1 MYDHQNAASNVN
13 TNIISNTTPSE
24 NLKILSDLTEAQA
37 FSLESNKHLHS
48 KSSNQQPS
56 SFKTYN
62 LNETNQTSS
71 DFIQHEHL
79 ASSSSLSSKNY
90 NSNSNYQQYGD
101 RQGELELRA
110 RDTTNYKS
118 SNMYPK

>member
-1 MYDHQNAASNVN
+1 MYDQNDASNLN

-24 NLKILSDLTEAQA
+24 NLKILSDLTEAEA
-37 FSLESNKHLHS
+37 FSLESNKHLYS
-48 KSSNQQPS
+48 KSSIQPS

-62 LNETNQTSS
+62 LNEKNQTSS
-71 DFIQHEHL
+71 DFIQHEQ
-79 ASSSSLSSKNY
+79 SSSLSSKNY
-90 NSNSNYQQYGD
+90 NNNSNYQQYGD

-118 SNMYPK
+118 SSNMYPK